1 MVGRLVHLMW
11 GGDGGG
17 DCERVFEETQTEPF
31 TPCTTCPGHSMN
43 PTVSALAS
51 VSLCSR
57 YRVPTAECRVRGVI
71 VLSSSGP
78 TSTRSPRAWSRRP
91 KRPSLQSR

>member
-31 TPCTTCPGHSMN
+31 TPCTPCPGHSMN
-43 PTVSALAS
+43 PTVC
-51 VSLCSR
+51 VSLLSR
-57 YRVPTAECRVRGVI
+57 YRVPCPGSYGYRHTQI
-71 VLSSSGP
+71 S
-78 TSTRSPRAWSRRP
+78 
-91 KRPSLQSR
+91 